1 MITTFRSVLAAL
13 VALVLAAAAPAL
25 AQREVTDAADPYVH
39 RAVGVAFPLAPA
51 DFRRGRVVEFNEEG
65 GDAGVGYAPLGQPG
79 EMTLYV
85 YPGTGGEC
93 SDWFRDADDAILQR
107 GNVTR
112 RNFDSPIRFEGFA
125 GLPQLSA
132 SYAVQAGA
140 YGFDHPDLVSY
151 LWVGCVADG
160 DWIVK
165 YRGSFPASEEAGAIG
180 IAESLFAAID
190 WAPMLKRR

>member
-1 MITTFRSVLAAL
+1 MITIFRSVMAVLAAL
-13 VALVLAAAAPAL
+13 ILAAAVPAL

-51 DFRRGRVVEFNEEG
+51 DLRRGRIVEF
-65 GDAGVGYAPLGQPG
+65 DAQGSDAAVGYAPLGQPG

-85 YPGTGGEC
+85 YPGTGNDC
-93 SDWFRDADDAILQR
+93 SDWFRDADDAIIQR

-112 RNFDSPIRFEGFA
+112 NQFDSPIRFEGFA

-151 LWVGCVADG
+151 LWVGCVANG

-165 YRGSFPASEEAGAIG
+165 YRGSFPASEQALATTM
-180 IAESLFAAID
+180 AERLFAAID
-190 WAPMLKRR
+190 WTPLTAE